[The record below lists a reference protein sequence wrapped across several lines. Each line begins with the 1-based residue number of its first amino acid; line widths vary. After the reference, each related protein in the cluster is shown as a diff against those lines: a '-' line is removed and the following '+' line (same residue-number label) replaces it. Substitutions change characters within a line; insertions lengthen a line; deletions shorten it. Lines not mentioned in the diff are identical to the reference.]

1 MENLITGN
9 PVVSLHLFL
18 DSGNL
23 IMAEIG
29 FRNCIDVLETK
40 LKTTH
45 NNLDIATNLIYVNTL
60 FWYSHFLTYKADS
73 IDLVKAKRCIDKLL
87 KQLDK
92 PNVITLTQ
100 LITVL
105 DHASE
110 IQFKAKNYDEA
121 INYLS
126 QAVVFCE
133 VFSNKSSNYAKI
145 LLKLGMANLHKNL
158 LIEAEFW
165 FIAALENATKF
176 NDSENMREAKNYIE
190 KVSNLLKTN

>member
-1 MENLITGN
+1 MINLQLDLCLDAGN
-9 PVVSLHLFL
+9 S
-18 DSGNL
+18 

-29 FRNCIDVLETK
+29 FRNCIDILEEK
-40 LKTTH
+40 LKKAH
-45 NNLDIATNLIYVNTL
+45 DNIDMATNLIYVNSL
-60 FWYSHFLTYKADS
+60 FWYSHFLTYKADT

-133 VFSNKSSNYAKI
+133 VFSSRSNNYATI
-145 LLKLGMANLHKNL
+145 LIKLGMANLHKNL
-158 LIEAEFW
+158 LSEAEFW

-176 NDSENMREAKNYIE
+176 NDTANIKEAKSYIE
-190 KVSNLLKTN
+190 KVTHLLKTN

>member
-1 MENLITGN
+1 
-9 PVVSLHLFL
+9 
-18 DSGNL
+18 
-23 IMAEIG
+23 MAEIG
-29 FRNCIDVLETK
+29 FRNCIDILEEK
-40 LKTTH
+40 LKNTH
-45 NNLDIATNLIYVNTL
+45 NNIDSATNLIYVNTL
-60 FWYSHFLTYKADS
+60 YWYSHFLTYKADT
-73 IDLVKAKRCIDKLL
+73 IDLIKAKGCIDKLL

-133 VFSNKSSNYAKI
+133 IFTSRSSNYATI
-145 LLKLGMANLHKNL
+145 LLKLGLANLHKNL
-158 LIEAEFW
+158 LGEAEFW

-176 NDSENMREAKNYIE
+176 NDTENIREAKNYIE
-190 KVSNLLKTN
+190 KVTNLLKTI